1 MFVHIAP
8 SGVGFLT
15 AVFTAGWVLDDWLSD
30 DFTTKIHRI
39 LHGQGMTSTRTASE
53 ERLAEPAE
61 APRRSRGLVTEIV
74 QALEADIRQGQLVQ
88 GQKLPTESALMTR
101 FEVSRTVVREAISR
115 LQASG
120 LVETRHG
127 VGTFVLG
134 PRMEEG
140 PFFRV
145 TEQDMATLTDV
156 LALLELRISLES
168 ESAALAA
175 QRRQDQHLQVM
186 RQALQDFEHAIE
198 QSSDAVPSDFEFHM
212 EVARATGNRYFSELM
227 SYLGTMVIPR
237 TRLRTAGN
245 STPERQQYLRRVHL
259 EHQHIYDAIAQQDA
273 ESARAAMR
281 LHLSNSRE
289 RLRKAQQG
297 LPARPPS
304 V

>member
-1 MFVHIAP
+1 
-8 SGVGFLT
+8 
-15 AVFTAGWVLDDWLSD
+15 
-30 DFTTKIHRI
+30 
-39 LHGQGMTSTRTASE
+39 MTSTTLAASDQIS
-53 ERLAEPAE
+53 EPAH
-61 APRRSRGLVTEIV
+61 APRRSRGLVAEVV
-74 QALEADIRQGQLVQ
+74 QTMEADIQQGHLPP
-88 GQKLPTESALMTR
+88 GLKLPTESALMTR
-101 FEVSRTVVREAISR
+101 FAVSRTVVREAISR

-127 VGTFVLG
+127 VGTFVRG

-156 LALLELRISLES
+156 MALLELRISLES

-175 QRRQDQHLQVM
+175 QRREDKHLQVM
-186 RQALQDFEHAIE
+186 GQALKDFEQAIE

-245 STPERQQYLRRVHL
+245 SDPERQQYLQRVHL
-259 EHQHIYDAIAQQDA
+259 EHQHIYDAIAQQDTEA
-273 ESARAAMR
+273 ARAAMR

-289 RLRKAQQG
+289 RLRKAQQA
-297 LPARPPS
+297 LPGGKPPA
-304 V
+304 